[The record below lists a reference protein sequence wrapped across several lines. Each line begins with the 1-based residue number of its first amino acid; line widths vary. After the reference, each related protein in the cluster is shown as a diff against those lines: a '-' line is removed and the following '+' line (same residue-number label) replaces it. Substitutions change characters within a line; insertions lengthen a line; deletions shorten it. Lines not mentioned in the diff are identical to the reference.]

1 MAEITVQRG
10 GVMLRAL
17 FRILETMP
25 DGIHASDA
33 LKRLEQVLD
42 LTPFEK
48 ADYPQRPGVRRF
60 EKLVR
65 FHSINAVKAGWM
77 VKSGGVWTITP
88 QGMAALQQ
96 FPDPSDFMREAIRLY
111 REWLKGQPTKGSVDD
126 KSSVVE
132 DEQPD
137 AAAALEDA
145 EDSARSQIESYLQ
158 KMPPYPFQDVVAGLL
173 RAMGYDVLWVAPP
186 GPDGGFDVVAQTD
199 PLGARGPRIKAQV
212 KQRSE
217 SRVSPADLRSFMA
230 VLGDQDIGIF
240 ISTGGFTKEAES
252 EARRQEKR
260 RVTLI
265 DLPRLLELWVQHY
278 SSLTELDRQLLPLKP
293 VYFLAPRS

>member
-1 MAEITVQRG
+1 
-10 GVMLRAL
+10 MLQAL
-17 FRILETMP
+17 FRILADAPEGLP
-25 DGIHASDA
+25 ASEA
-33 LKRLEQVLD
+33 LSRLEGVLT
-42 LTPFEK
+42 LTPFEA
-48 ADYPQRPGVRRF
+48 ADYPKRPGTRRF

-77 VKSGGVWTITP
+77 LKSDGLWTATP
-88 QGMAALQQ
+88 EGLAALGNYG
-96 FPDPSDFMREAIRLY
+96 DPAEFMREAVRLY
-111 REWLKGQPTKGSVDD
+111 REWLKGKPSKEVADPKVDA
-126 KSSVVE
+126 VG

-137 AAAALEDA
+137 AVAALEDA
-145 EDSARSQIESYLQ
+145 EDAARSQIQTYLGE
-158 KMPPYPFQDVVAGLL
+158 MPAYPFQDLVAALL

-212 KQRSE
+212 KQRADSK
-217 SRVSPADLRSFMA
+217 VTPADLRSFMA
-230 VLGDQDIGIF
+230 VLGDQDVGIF
-240 ISTGGFTKEAES
+240 ISTGGFTKEADA

-265 DLPRLLELWVQHY
+265 NLPRLLELWVQHY
-278 SSLTELDRQLLPLKP
+278 AALAEVDRQLLPLKP

>member
-1 MAEITVQRG
+1 MAEVTVFRAG
-10 GVMLRAL
+10 EMLRAL
-17 FRILETMP
+17 FRILADAPEGVP
-25 DGIHASDA
+25 ASEA
-33 LKRLEQVLD
+33 LSKLERVLT
-42 LTPFEK
+42 LTPFEA
-48 ADYPQRPGVRRF
+48 ADYPKRPGTRRF

-77 VKSGGVWTITP
+77 QKSDGLWTVTP
-88 QGMAALQQ
+88 QGLAALATYG
-96 FPDPSDFMREAIRLY
+96 DPADFMREAIRLY
-111 REWLKGQPTKGSVDD
+111 REWLKVKPAKDTAEPKVET
-126 KSSVVE
+126 VE

-137 AAAALEDA
+137 PVAALEDA
-145 EDSARSQIESYLQ
+145 EDAARSQIQTYLGD
-158 KMPPYPFQDVVAGLL
+158 MPAYPFQDLVAALL

-212 KQRSE
+212 KQRADSK
-217 SRVSPADLRSFMA
+217 VTPADLRSFMA
-230 VLGDQDIGIF
+230 VLGDQDVGIF
-240 ISTGGFTKEAES
+240 ISTGGFTKEADA

-265 DLPRLLELWVQHY
+265 NLSRLLELWVQHY
-278 SSLTELDRQLLPLKP
+278 AALTEVDRQLLPLKP